1 MQIEKVVKLQ
11 KQSKDGTISMTLP
24 KMFADIY
31 GYKPGDKIAVVLDTE
46 QNILFLKKSIIKKVK
61 YEYF

>member
-46 QNILFLKKSIIKKVK
+46 QNILFLKK
-61 YEYF
+61 YN